1 MRKQNS
7 KNEQKDEK
15 GTGMKK
21 RLMAAAAAALALV
34 MAVPSPVL
42 ADEPSDDISYM
53 GSTDATEV
61 NVGMIMGPPSMGMG
75 WMIHENEEGN
85 TYNDY
90 NFEVGGV
97 DYTALASKLNTGD
110 YDIIHCPSN
119 VGAILYNNKDLKEEV
134 EVIDISNLGLL
145 YILTTDDSVKSMDD
159 LKGRTVYSIGEGGP
173 PEYTFGYL
181 LDQEG
186 LSDDVNFSFRST
198 PFEVLNLLQDEENS
212 IALLPQPFVEV
223 AKLLVPDL
231 KVPIDITEEWD
242 NLKLESGAESVT
254 TITIVRKKF
263 LEEHEQAVVEYLNLL
278 KKSVAYSL
286 SHVDEAAEW
295 TDTYET
301 FLNPEVAADAI
312 PYVNMCALTGQEM
325 KEKLEGF
332 LKIMYDYNPD
342 AVGGSMPDDDFYY
355 IPPEGS
361 MEEVADETTDNAKDA
376 DTADSEASAD
386 KSESKDTEKKETTQ
400 TPAEA
405 GTYTVSANIWFKK
418 EDSGLPMNPH
428 ITSDIFP
435 PKDPV
440 VDNAEMTVDEDG
452 SATVRVPILIQDKIM
467 SIQKIEGLDIVDSE
481 TDDNGN
487 LKSITVNVGK
497 IKYLEDVVT
506 ETCDITLQMG
516 DLAMTISGFDKDQQW
531 PATFQLNGF
540 EENGVQTA
548 AVRGESSE
556 ISDAAVDAAKAMA
569 FGTDDSSEA
578 EESSSDTEN

>member
-1 MRKQNS
+1 
-7 KNEQKDEK
+7 
-15 GTGMKK
+15 MKK

-42 ADEPSDDISYM
+42 AGEPSDDISYM

-145 YILTTDDSVKSMDD
+145 YILTTDDSIKSMDD

-198 PFEVLNLLQDEENS
+198 PFEVLNLLQDEEHS

-312 PYVNMCALTGQEM
+312 PYVNMCAITGQEM

-332 LKIMYDYNPD
+332 LKLMYDYNPD

-361 MEEVADETTDNAKDA
+361 MEEVTDETTDNVKDA
-376 DTADSEASAD
+376 DTTDTEASTEGSGA
-386 KSESKDTEKKETTQ
+386 EDTEKKKTTQ

-452 SATVRVPILIQDKIM
+452 NATVKVPILIQDKIM

-481 TDDNGN
+481 TDENGN

-506 ETCDITLQMG
+506 KTCDITLQMG

-540 EENGVQTA
+540 EETGVQTA
-548 AVRGESSE
+548 AARGESSE
-556 ISDAAVDAAKAMA
+556 INDAAVDAAKAMA

>member
-1 MRKQNS
+1 
-7 KNEQKDEK
+7 
-15 GTGMKK
+15 MKK

-34 MAVPSPVL
+34 MAVPLPVL
-42 ADEPSDDISYM
+42 ADEPADDISYM

-145 YILTTDDSVKSMDD
+145 YILTTDDSIKSMDD

-312 PYVNMCALTGQEM
+312 PYVNMCAITGQEM

-361 MEEVADETTDNAKDA
+361 MEEVADESVGDSSDANTTD
-376 DTADSEASAD
+376 TEASTD
-386 KSESKDTEKKETTQ
+386 KSEAKDTEKKETTQ

-452 SATVRVPILIQDKIM
+452 NATVKVPILIQDKIM

-481 TDDNGN
+481 TDENGN

-540 EENGVQTA
+540 EETGVQTA
-548 AVRGESSE
+548 AARGESSE
-556 ISDAAVDAAKAMA
+556 INDAAVDAAKAMA

>member
-1 MRKQNS
+1 
-7 KNEQKDEK
+7 
-15 GTGMKK
+15 MKK

-34 MAVPSPVL
+34 MAAPSPVM

-145 YILTTDDSVKSMDD
+145 YILTTDDSIKSMDD

-312 PYVNMCALTGQEM
+312 PYVNMCAITGQEM

-361 MEEVADETTDNAKDA
+361 MEEVADETTDNAEDA
-376 DTADSEASAD
+376 DTTDTEASTKKSEA
-386 KSESKDTEKKETTQ
+386 KDTDKKEKTQ

-452 SATVRVPILIQDKIM
+452 NATVRVPILIQDKIM

-481 TDDNGN
+481 TDENGN

-506 ETCDITLQMG
+506 KTCDITLQMG

-540 EENGVQTA
+540 EETGVQTA
-548 AVRGESSE
+548 AARGESSE
-556 ISDAAVDAAKAMA
+556 INDAAVDAAKAMA

>member
-1 MRKQNS
+1 
-7 KNEQKDEK
+7 
-15 GTGMKK
+15 MKK

-42 ADEPSDDISYM
+42 AGEPSDDISYM

-145 YILTTDDSVKSMDD
+145 YILTTDDSIKSMDD

-198 PFEVLNLLQDEENS
+198 PFEVLNLLQDEEHS

-312 PYVNMCALTGQEM
+312 PYVNMCAITGQEM

-361 MEEVADETTDNAKDA
+361 MEGVTDETTDNVKDA
-376 DTADSEASAD
+376 DTTDTEASTEGSGA
-386 KSESKDTEKKETTQ
+386 EDTEKKETTQ

-440 VDNAEMTVDEDG
+440 VDNAEMTVDKDG
-452 SATVRVPILIQDKIM
+452 NATVKVPILIQDKIM

-481 TDDNGN
+481 TDENGN

-506 ETCDITLQMG
+506 KTCDITLQMG

-540 EENGVQTA
+540 EETGVQTA
-548 AVRGESSE
+548 AARGESSE
-556 ISDAAVDAAKAMA
+556 INDAAVDAAKAMA

>member
-1 MRKQNS
+1 
-7 KNEQKDEK
+7 
-15 GTGMKK
+15 MKK

-34 MAVPSPVL
+34 MSVPSPVL
-42 ADEPSDDISYM
+42 AGEPSDDISYM

-97 DYTALASKLNTGD
+97 DYTTLASKLNTGD

-145 YILTTDDSVKSMDD
+145 YILTTDDSIKSMDD

-312 PYVNMCALTGQEM
+312 PYVNMCAITGQEM

-361 MEEVADETTDNAKDA
+361 MEEVTDKTTDNVKDA
-376 DTADSEASAD
+376 DTTDTEASTEGSGAD
-386 KSESKDTEKKETTQ
+386 DTEKKETTQ

-452 SATVRVPILIQDKIM
+452 NATVKVPILIQDKIM

-481 TDDNGN
+481 TDENGN
-487 LKSITVNVGK
+487 LKSSTVNVGK

-506 ETCDITLQMG
+506 KTCNITLQMG
-516 DLAMTISGFDKDQQW
+516 DLAMTISGFGKDQQW

-540 EENGVQTA
+540 EETGVQTA
-548 AVRGESSE
+548 AARGESSE
-556 ISDAAVDAAKAMA
+556 INDAAVDAAKAMA
-569 FGTDDSSEA
+569 FGTDDSA
-578 EESSSDTEN
+578 DTENSDAEDSEADSNEN

>member
-1 MRKQNS
+1 
-7 KNEQKDEK
+7 
-15 GTGMKK
+15 MKK

-42 ADEPSDDISYM
+42 AGEPSDDISYM

-145 YILTTDDSVKSMDD
+145 YILTTDDSIKSMDD

-198 PFEVLNLLQDEENS
+198 PFEVLNLLQDEEHS

-312 PYVNMCALTGQEM
+312 PYVNMCAITGQEM

-361 MEEVADETTDNAKDA
+361 MEEVTDETTDNVKDA
-376 DTADSEASAD
+376 GTTDTEASTEGSGA
-386 KSESKDTEKKETTQ
+386 EDTEKKKTTQ

-452 SATVRVPILIQDKIM
+452 NATVKVPILIQDKIM

-481 TDDNGN
+481 TDENGN

-506 ETCDITLQMG
+506 KTCDITLQMG

-540 EENGVQTA
+540 EETGVQTA
-548 AVRGESSE
+548 AARGESSE
-556 ISDAAVDAAKAMA
+556 INDAAVDAAKAMA

>member
-1 MRKQNS
+1 
-7 KNEQKDEK
+7 
-15 GTGMKK
+15 MKK

-34 MAVPSPVL
+34 MAVPSPVM

-145 YILTTDDSVKSMDD
+145 YILTTDDSIKSMDD

-312 PYVNMCALTGQEM
+312 PYVNMCAITGQEM

-361 MEEVADETTDNAKDA
+361 MEEVADETTDNAEDA
-376 DTADSEASAD
+376 DTTDTEASTK
-386 KSESKDTEKKETTQ
+386 KSVANDTDKKEKTQ

-440 VDNAEMTVDEDG
+440 VDTAEMTVDEDG
-452 SATVRVPILIQDKIM
+452 NATVKVPILIQDKIM

-481 TDDNGN
+481 TDENGN

-506 ETCDITLQMG
+506 KTCDITLQMG

-540 EENGVQTA
+540 EETGVQTA

-556 ISDAAVDAAKAMA
+556 INDAAVDAAKAMA

>member
-1 MRKQNS
+1 MI
-7 KNEQKDEK
+7 
-15 GTGMKK
+15 KK
-21 RLMAAAAAALALV
+21 FLSLALATIMLSMTVQSTV
-34 MAVPSPVL
+34 M
-42 ADEPSDDISYM
+42 ADEPSSDVEYM
-53 GSTDATEV
+53 GSTDATDV

-85 TYNDY
+85 TYNNY

-97 DYTALASKLNTGD
+97 DYTVLASKLNTGD

-134 EVIDISNLGLL
+134 EVIDIGNLGLL
-145 YILTTDDSVKSMDD
+145 YILTTDDSIKSMED

-223 AKLLVPDL
+223 AKLLVDDL

-242 NLKLESGAESVT
+242 SLQLESGAESVT

-263 LEEHEQAVVEYLNLL
+263 LEEHEQAVIEYLNLMR
-278 KKSVAYSL
+278 KSVAYSL
-286 SHVDEAAEW
+286 GHVDEAAQW

-312 PYVNMCALTGQEM
+312 PYVNMCAMTGEEM

-342 AVGGSMPDDDFYY
+342 AVGGAMPDDDFYY

-361 MEEVADETTDNAKDA
+361 MQEVEVEETA
-376 DTADSEASAD
+376 DTTNSSDSSSTSKTIENSSDSES
-386 KSESKDTEKKETTQ
+386 TKETTQ
-400 TPAEA
+400 TPAAA

-440 VDNAEMTVDEDG
+440 VDNAEMTVDDEG
-452 SATVRVPILIQDKIM
+452 NAKVKVPILIQDKIM
-467 SIQKIEGLDIVDSE
+467 TIQKIEGLNIVDSE

-487 LKSITVNVGK
+487 ITSITVDVGK
-497 IKYLEDVVT
+497 IEYLEDVVT
-506 ETCDITLQMG
+506 QTCDITLQMG
-516 DLAMTISGFDKDQQW
+516 DLAMTISGFDRDQQW

-548 AVRGESSE
+548 AAKGETSE
-556 ISDAAVDAAKAMA
+556 INEETVDAAKSMA
-569 FGTDDSSEA
+569 FGSTDSDES
-578 EESSSDTEN
+578 EESSTEN

>member
-1 MRKQNS
+1 
-7 KNEQKDEK
+7 
-15 GTGMKK
+15 MKK

-42 ADEPSDDISYM
+42 AGEPSDDISYM

-145 YILTTDDSVKSMDD
+145 YILTTDDSIKSMDD

-312 PYVNMCALTGQEM
+312 PYVNMCAITGQEM

-361 MEEVADETTDNAKDA
+361 MEGVTDETTDNVKDA
-376 DTADSEASAD
+376 DTTDTEASTEGSGAD
-386 KSESKDTEKKETTQ
+386 DTEKKETTQ

-452 SATVRVPILIQDKIM
+452 NATVKVPILIQDKIM

-481 TDDNGN
+481 TDENGN

-506 ETCDITLQMG
+506 KTCDITLQMG

-540 EENGVQTA
+540 EETGVQTA
-548 AVRGESSE
+548 AARGESSE
-556 ISDAAVDAAKAMA
+556 INDAAVDAAKAMA
-569 FGTDDSSEA
+569 FGTDDSADAEDSEA
-578 EESSSDTEN
+578 GSNEN

>member
-1 MRKQNS
+1 
-7 KNEQKDEK
+7 
-15 GTGMKK
+15 MKK

-42 ADEPSDDISYM
+42 AGEPSDDISYM

-145 YILTTDDSVKSMDD
+145 YILTTDDSIKSMDD

-198 PFEVLNLLQDEENS
+198 PFEVLNLLQDEEHS

-312 PYVNMCALTGQEM
+312 PYVNMCAITGQEM

-361 MEEVADETTDNAKDA
+361 MEEVTDETTDNVKDA
-376 DTADSEASAD
+376 DTTDTEASTEGSGA
-386 KSESKDTEKKETTQ
+386 EDTEKKKTTQ

-452 SATVRVPILIQDKIM
+452 NATVKVPILIQDKIM
-467 SIQKIEGLDIVDSE
+467 SIQKIEGLDIVDYE
-481 TDDNGN
+481 TDENGN

-506 ETCDITLQMG
+506 KTCDITLQMG

-540 EENGVQTA
+540 EETGVQTA
-548 AVRGESSE
+548 AARGESSE
-556 ISDAAVDAAKAMA
+556 INDAAVDAAKAMA

>member
-1 MRKQNS
+1 
-7 KNEQKDEK
+7 
-15 GTGMKK
+15 MKK

-34 MAVPSPVL
+34 MSVPSPVL
-42 ADEPSDDISYM
+42 AGEPSDDISYM

-145 YILTTDDSVKSMDD
+145 YILTTDDSIKSMND

-312 PYVNMCALTGQEM
+312 PYVNMCAITGQEM

-361 MEEVADETTDNAKDA
+361 MEEVTDETTDNVKDA
-376 DTADSEASAD
+376 DTTDTEASTEGSGAD
-386 KSESKDTEKKETTQ
+386 DTEKKETTQ

-452 SATVRVPILIQDKIM
+452 NATVKVPILIQDKIM

-481 TDDNGN
+481 TDENGN

-506 ETCDITLQMG
+506 KTCNITLQMG
-516 DLAMTISGFDKDQQW
+516 DLAMTISGFGKDQQW

-540 EENGVQTA
+540 EETGVQTA
-548 AVRGESSE
+548 AARGESSE
-556 ISDAAVDAAKAMA
+556 INDAAVDAAKAMA
-569 FGTDDSSEA
+569 FGTDDSA
-578 EESSSDTEN
+578 DTENSDAEDSEADSNEN

>member
-1 MRKQNS
+1 
-7 KNEQKDEK
+7 
-15 GTGMKK
+15 
-21 RLMAAAAAALALV
+21 MAAAAAALALV

-198 PFEVLNLLQDEENS
+198 PFEVLNLLQDEEDS

>member
-1 MRKQNS
+1 
-7 KNEQKDEK
+7 
-15 GTGMKK
+15 MKK

-42 ADEPSDDISYM
+42 AGEPSDDISYM

-145 YILTTDDSVKSMDD
+145 YILTTDDSIKSMDD

-198 PFEVLNLLQDEENS
+198 PFEVLNLLQDEEHS

-312 PYVNMCALTGQEM
+312 PYVNMCAITGQEM

-361 MEEVADETTDNAKDA
+361 MEEVTDETTDNVKDA
-376 DTADSEASAD
+376 DTTDTEASTEGSGA
-386 KSESKDTEKKETTQ
+386 EDTEKKKTTQ

-452 SATVRVPILIQDKIM
+452 NATVKVPILIQDKIM

-481 TDDNGN
+481 TDENGN

-506 ETCDITLQMG
+506 KTCDITLQMG
-516 DLAMTISGFDKDQQW
+516 DLAMTISGFDKDQQC

-540 EENGVQTA
+540 EETGVQTA
-548 AVRGESSE
+548 AARGESSE
-556 ISDAAVDAAKAMA
+556 INDAAVDAAKAMA

>member
-1 MRKQNS
+1 
-7 KNEQKDEK
+7 
-15 GTGMKK
+15 MKK
-21 RLMAAAAAALALV
+21 RLMAAAATALALV

-42 ADEPSDDISYM
+42 AGEPSDDISYM

-145 YILTTDDSVKSMDD
+145 YILTTDDSIKSMDD

-198 PFEVLNLLQDEENS
+198 PFEVLNLLQDEEHS

-312 PYVNMCALTGQEM
+312 PYVNMCAITGQEM

-361 MEEVADETTDNAKDA
+361 MEEVTDETTDNVKDA
-376 DTADSEASAD
+376 DTTDTEASTEGSGA
-386 KSESKDTEKKETTQ
+386 EDTEKKKTTQ

-440 VDNAEMTVDEDG
+440 VDNAEMTVDKDG
-452 SATVRVPILIQDKIM
+452 NATVKVPILIQDKIM

-481 TDDNGN
+481 TDENGN

-506 ETCDITLQMG
+506 KTCDITLQMG

-540 EENGVQTA
+540 EETGVQTA
-548 AVRGESSE
+548 AARGESSE
-556 ISDAAVDAAKAMA
+556 INDAAVDAAKAMA

>member
-1 MRKQNS
+1 
-7 KNEQKDEK
+7 
-15 GTGMKK
+15 MKK
-21 RLMAAAAAALALV
+21 RLMAAAAVALALV

-145 YILTTDDSVKSMDD
+145 YILTTDDSIKSMDD

-263 LEEHEQAVVEYLNLL
+263 LEEHEQAVIEYLNLL

-312 PYVNMCALTGQEM
+312 PYVNMCAIAGQEM

-361 MEEVADETTDNAKDA
+361 MEEVADETTDNAEDA
-376 DTADSEASAD
+376 DTTDTEASTE
-386 KSESKDTEKKETTQ
+386 KSGAEDPKKKETTQ

-452 SATVRVPILIQDKIM
+452 NATVKVPILIQDKIM

-481 TDDNGN
+481 TDENGN

-540 EENGVQTA
+540 EETGVQTA
-548 AVRGESSE
+548 AARGESSE
-556 ISDAAVDAAKAMA
+556 INDAAVDAAKAMA

>member
-1 MRKQNS
+1 
-7 KNEQKDEK
+7 
-15 GTGMKK
+15 MKK

-42 ADEPSDDISYM
+42 ADEPSGDISYM

-145 YILTTDDSVKSMDD
+145 YILTTDDSIKSMDD

-231 KVPIDITEEWD
+231 KVSIDITEEWD

-263 LEEHEQAVVEYLNLL
+263 LEEHEQAVIEYLNLL

-312 PYVNMCALTGQEM
+312 PYVNMCAITGQEM

-361 MEEVADETTDNAKDA
+361 MKEAADETTDNAEDA
-376 DTADSEASAD
+376 DTADTEASTEKSEA
-386 KSESKDTEKKETTQ
+386 KDTDKKEKTQ

-452 SATVRVPILIQDKIM
+452 NATVKVPILIQDKIM
-467 SIQKIEGLDIVDSE
+467 KIQKIEGLDIVDSE
-481 TDDNGN
+481 TNENGY
-487 LKSITVNVGK
+487 LTSVTINVGK

-540 EENGVQTA
+540 EETGVQTA
-548 AVRGESSE
+548 AARGESSE
-556 ISDAAVDAAKAMA
+556 INDAAVDAAKAMA
-569 FGTDDSSEA
+569 FGTDNSA
-578 EESSSDTEN
+578 DTENSDAEDSEADSNDN

>member
-1 MRKQNS
+1 
-7 KNEQKDEK
+7 
-15 GTGMKK
+15 MKK

-42 ADEPSDDISYM
+42 AGEPSDDISYM

-145 YILTTDDSVKSMDD
+145 YILTTDDSIKSMDD

-198 PFEVLNLLQDEENS
+198 PFEVLNLLQDEEHS

-312 PYVNMCALTGQEM
+312 PYVNMCAITGQEM

-361 MEEVADETTDNAKDA
+361 MEEVTDETTDNVKDA
-376 DTADSEASAD
+376 DTTDTEASTEGSGA
-386 KSESKDTEKKETTQ
+386 EDTEKKKTTQ

-452 SATVRVPILIQDKIM
+452 NATVKVPILIQDKIM

-481 TDDNGN
+481 TDENGN

-506 ETCDITLQMG
+506 KTCNITLQMG

-540 EENGVQTA
+540 EETGVQTA
-548 AVRGESSE
+548 AARGESSE
-556 ISDAAVDAAKAMA
+556 INDAAVDAAKAMA

>member
-1 MRKQNS
+1 
-7 KNEQKDEK
+7 
-15 GTGMKK
+15 MKK

-42 ADEPSDDISYM
+42 AGEPSDDISYM

-145 YILTTDDSVKSMDD
+145 YILTTDDSIKSMDD

-198 PFEVLNLLQDEENS
+198 PFEVLNLLQDEEHS

-312 PYVNMCALTGQEM
+312 PYVNMCAITGQEM

-361 MEEVADETTDNAKDA
+361 MEGVTDETTDNVKDA
-376 DTADSEASAD
+376 DTTDTEASTEGSGA
-386 KSESKDTEKKETTQ
+386 EDTEKKETTQ

-440 VDNAEMTVDEDG
+440 VDNAEMTVDEDEN
-452 SATVRVPILIQDKIM
+452 ATVKVPILIQDKIM

-481 TDDNGN
+481 TDENGN

-506 ETCDITLQMG
+506 KTCDITLQMG

-540 EENGVQTA
+540 EETGVQTA
-548 AVRGESSE
+548 AARGESSE
-556 ISDAAVDAAKAMA
+556 INDAAVDAAKAMA

>member
-1 MRKQNS
+1 
-7 KNEQKDEK
+7 
-15 GTGMKK
+15 MKK

-34 MAVPSPVL
+34 MSVPSPVL
-42 ADEPSDDISYM
+42 AGEPSDDISYM

-145 YILTTDDSVKSMDD
+145 YILTTDDSIKSMDD

-312 PYVNMCALTGQEM
+312 PYVNMCAITGQEM

-361 MEEVADETTDNAKDA
+361 MEEVTDKTTDNVKDA
-376 DTADSEASAD
+376 DTTDTEASTEGSGAD
-386 KSESKDTEKKETTQ
+386 DTEKKETTQ

-452 SATVRVPILIQDKIM
+452 NATVKVPILIQDKIM

-481 TDDNGN
+481 TDENGN

-506 ETCDITLQMG
+506 KTCNITLQMG
-516 DLAMTISGFDKDQQW
+516 DLAMTISGFGKDQQW

-540 EENGVQTA
+540 EETGVQTA
-548 AVRGESSE
+548 AARGESSE
-556 ISDAAVDAAKAMA
+556 INDAAVDAAKAMA

>member
-1 MRKQNS
+1 
-7 KNEQKDEK
+7 
-15 GTGMKK
+15 MKK
-21 RLMAAAAAALALV
+21 RLMAAATAALALV
-34 MAVPSPVL
+34 MSVPSPVL
-42 ADEPSDDISYM
+42 AGEPSDDISYM

-145 YILTTDDSVKSMDD
+145 YILTTDDSIKSMDD

-278 KKSVAYSL
+278 KKSVAYCL

-312 PYVNMCALTGQEM
+312 PYVNMCAITGQEM

-355 IPPEGS
+355 IPPDGS
-361 MEEVADETTDNAKDA
+361 MEEVTDETTDNVKDA
-376 DTADSEASAD
+376 DTTDTEASTEGSGA
-386 KSESKDTEKKETTQ
+386 EDTEKKETTQ

-452 SATVRVPILIQDKIM
+452 NSTVKVPILIQDKIM
-467 SIQKIEGLDIVDSE
+467 SIQKIEGMDIVDSE
-481 TDDNGN
+481 TDENGN

-506 ETCDITLQMG
+506 KTCNITLQMG

-540 EENGVQTA
+540 EETGVQTA
-548 AVRGESSE
+548 AARGESSE
-556 ISDAAVDAAKAMA
+556 INDAAVDAAKAMA

>member
-1 MRKQNS
+1 
-7 KNEQKDEK
+7 
-15 GTGMKK
+15 MKK

-42 ADEPSDDISYM
+42 AGEPSDDISYM

-145 YILTTDDSVKSMDD
+145 YILTTDDSIKSMDD

-198 PFEVLNLLQDEENS
+198 PFEVLNLLQDEEHS

-312 PYVNMCALTGQEM
+312 PYVNMCAITGQEM

-361 MEEVADETTDNAKDA
+361 MEGVTDETTDNVKDA
-376 DTADSEASAD
+376 DTTDTEASTEGSGA
-386 KSESKDTEKKETTQ
+386 EDTEKKETTQ

-452 SATVRVPILIQDKIM
+452 NATVKVPILIQDKIM

-481 TDDNGN
+481 TDENGN

-506 ETCDITLQMG
+506 KTCDITLQMG

-540 EENGVQTA
+540 EETGVQTA
-548 AVRGESSE
+548 AARGGSSE
-556 ISDAAVDAAKAMA
+556 INDAAVDAAKAMA

>member
-1 MRKQNS
+1 
-7 KNEQKDEK
+7 
-15 GTGMKK
+15 MKK
-21 RLMAAAAAALALV
+21 RLMAAAAAALALA
-34 MAVPSPVL
+34 MAAPSPVL

-198 PFEVLNLLQDEENS
+198 PFEVLNLLQDEEDS

-242 NLKLESGAESVT
+242 NLKLESGAESIT

-342 AVGGSMPDDDFYY
+342 AVGGFMPDDDFYY

-376 DTADSEASAD
+376 DTADAEASAD

-405 GTYTVSANIWFKK
+405 ETYTVSANIWFKK

-467 SIQKIEGLDIVDSE
+467 SIQKIEGLDIIDSE
-481 TDDNGN
+481 TDENGN

-540 EENGVQTA
+540 EETGVQTA
-548 AVRGESSE
+548 AARGESSE

-578 EESSSDTEN
+578 EEPSSDTEN

>member
-1 MRKQNS
+1 
-7 KNEQKDEK
+7 
-15 GTGMKK
+15 MKK
-21 RLMAAAAAALALV
+21 RLMAAATAALALV

-42 ADEPSDDISYM
+42 AGEPSDDISYM

-145 YILTTDDSVKSMDD
+145 YILTTDDSIKSMDD

-198 PFEVLNLLQDEENS
+198 PFEVLNLLQDEEHS

-312 PYVNMCALTGQEM
+312 PYVNMCAITGQEM

-361 MEEVADETTDNAKDA
+361 MEEVTDETTDNVKDA
-376 DTADSEASAD
+376 DTTDTEASTEGSGA
-386 KSESKDTEKKETTQ
+386 EDTEKKKTTQ

-440 VDNAEMTVDEDG
+440 VDNAEMTVDKDG
-452 SATVRVPILIQDKIM
+452 NATVKVPILIQDKIM

-481 TDDNGN
+481 TDENGN

-506 ETCDITLQMG
+506 KTCDITLQMG

-540 EENGVQTA
+540 EETGVQTA
-548 AVRGESSE
+548 AARGESSE
-556 ISDAAVDAAKAMA
+556 INDAAVDAAKAMA

>member
-1 MRKQNS
+1 
-7 KNEQKDEK
+7 
-15 GTGMKK
+15 MKK

-42 ADEPSDDISYM
+42 AGEPSDDISYM

-145 YILTTDDSVKSMDD
+145 YILTTDDSIKSMDD

-181 LDQEG
+181 LDQED

-198 PFEVLNLLQDEENS
+198 PFEVLNLLQDEEHS

-312 PYVNMCALTGQEM
+312 PYVNMCAITGQEM

-361 MEEVADETTDNAKDA
+361 MEEVTDETTDNVKDA
-376 DTADSEASAD
+376 DTTDTEASTE
-386 KSESKDTEKKETTQ
+386 ESGAEDTEKKETTQ

-440 VDNAEMTVDEDG
+440 VDNAEMTVDKDG
-452 SATVRVPILIQDKIM
+452 NATVKVPILIQDKIM

-481 TDDNGN
+481 TDENGN

-506 ETCDITLQMG
+506 KTCDITLQMG

-540 EENGVQTA
+540 EETGVQTA
-548 AVRGESSE
+548 AARGESSE
-556 ISDAAVDAAKAMA
+556 INDAAVDAAKAMA

>member
-1 MRKQNS
+1 
-7 KNEQKDEK
+7 
-15 GTGMKK
+15 
-21 RLMAAAAAALALV
+21 MAAAAAALALV
-34 MAVPSPVL
+34 MAVSSPVL
-42 ADEPSDDISYM
+42 AGEPSDDISYM

-90 NFEVGGV
+90 NFEVDGV

-145 YILTTDDSVKSMDD
+145 YILTTDDSIKSMDD

-198 PFEVLNLLQDEENS
+198 PFEVLNLLQDEEHS

-312 PYVNMCALTGQEM
+312 PYVNMCAITGQEM

-361 MEEVADETTDNAKDA
+361 MEEVTDETTDNVKDA
-376 DTADSEASAD
+376 DTTDTEASTE
-386 KSESKDTEKKETTQ
+386 ESGAEDTEKKETTQ

-440 VDNAEMTVDEDG
+440 VDNAEMTVDKDG
-452 SATVRVPILIQDKIM
+452 NATVKVPILIQDKIM

-481 TDDNGN
+481 TDENGN

-506 ETCDITLQMG
+506 KTCDITLQMG

-540 EENGVQTA
+540 EETGVQTA
-548 AVRGESSE
+548 AARGESSE
-556 ISDAAVDAAKAMA
+556 INDAAVDAAKAMA

-578 EESSSDTEN
+578 EESFSDTEN

>member
-1 MRKQNS
+1 
-7 KNEQKDEK
+7 
-15 GTGMKK
+15 MKK

-34 MAVPSPVL
+34 MSVPSPVL
-42 ADEPSDDISYM
+42 AGEPSDDISYM

-97 DYTALASKLNTGD
+97 DYTALASKLNIGD

-145 YILTTDDSVKSMDD
+145 YILTTDDSIKSMDD

-212 IALLPQPFVEV
+212 IVLLPQPFVEV

-312 PYVNMCALTGQEM
+312 PYVNMCAITGQEM

-361 MEEVADETTDNAKDA
+361 MEEVTDKTTDNVKDA
-376 DTADSEASAD
+376 DTTDTEASTEGSGAD
-386 KSESKDTEKKETTQ
+386 DTEKKETTQ

-452 SATVRVPILIQDKIM
+452 NATVKVPILIQDKIM

-481 TDDNGN
+481 TDENGN

-506 ETCDITLQMG
+506 KTCNITLQMG
-516 DLAMTISGFDKDQQW
+516 DLAMTISGFGKDQQW

-540 EENGVQTA
+540 EETGVQTA
-548 AVRGESSE
+548 AARGESSE
-556 ISDAAVDAAKAMA
+556 INDAAVDAAKAMA
-569 FGTDDSSEA
+569 FGTDDSA
-578 EESSSDTEN
+578 DTENSDAEDSEADSNEN

>member
-1 MRKQNS
+1 
-7 KNEQKDEK
+7 
-15 GTGMKK
+15 MKK

-34 MAVPSPVL
+34 MSVPSPVL
-42 ADEPSDDISYM
+42 AGEPSDDISYM

-145 YILTTDDSVKSMDD
+145 YILTTDDSIKSMDD

-242 NLKLESGAESVT
+242 SLKLESGAESVT

-312 PYVNMCALTGQEM
+312 PYVNMCAITGQEM

-361 MEEVADETTDNAKDA
+361 MEEVTDETTDNVKDA
-376 DTADSEASAD
+376 DTTDTEASTEGSGAD
-386 KSESKDTEKKETTQ
+386 DTEKKETTQ

-452 SATVRVPILIQDKIM
+452 NATVKVPILIQDKIM

-481 TDDNGN
+481 TDENGN

-506 ETCDITLQMG
+506 KTCNITLQMG
-516 DLAMTISGFDKDQQW
+516 DLAMTISGFGKDQQW

-540 EENGVQTA
+540 EETGVQTA
-548 AVRGESSE
+548 AARGESSE
-556 ISDAAVDAAKAMA
+556 INDAAVDAAKAMA
-569 FGTDDSSEA
+569 FGTDDSA
-578 EESSSDTEN
+578 DTENSDAEDSEADSNEN

>member
-1 MRKQNS
+1 
-7 KNEQKDEK
+7 
-15 GTGMKK
+15 MKK

-42 ADEPSDDISYM
+42 AGEPSDDISYM

-145 YILTTDDSVKSMDD
+145 YILTTDDSIKSMDD

-198 PFEVLNLLQDEENS
+198 PFEVLNLLQDEEHS

-312 PYVNMCALTGQEM
+312 PYVNMCAITGQEM

-361 MEEVADETTDNAKDA
+361 MEEVTDETTDNVKDA
-376 DTADSEASAD
+376 DTTDTEASTEGSGA
-386 KSESKDTEKKETTQ
+386 EDTEKKKTTQ

-440 VDNAEMTVDEDG
+440 VDNAEMTGDEDG
-452 SATVRVPILIQDKIM
+452 NATVKVPILIQDKIM

-481 TDDNGN
+481 TDENGN

-506 ETCDITLQMG
+506 KTCDITLQMG

-540 EENGVQTA
+540 EETGVQTA
-548 AVRGESSE
+548 AARGESSE
-556 ISDAAVDAAKAMA
+556 INDAAVDAAKAMA

>member
-1 MRKQNS
+1 
-7 KNEQKDEK
+7 
-15 GTGMKK
+15 MKK

-34 MAVPSPVL
+34 MSVPSPVL
-42 ADEPSDDISYM
+42 AGEPSDDISYM

-145 YILTTDDSVKSMDD
+145 YILTTDDSIKSMDD

-263 LEEHEQAVVEYLNLL
+263 LGEHEQAVVEYLNLL
-278 KKSVAYSL
+278 KKSVAYCL

-312 PYVNMCALTGQEM
+312 PYVNMCAITGQEM

-361 MEEVADETTDNAKDA
+361 MEEVTDETTDNVKDA
-376 DTADSEASAD
+376 DTTDTEASTEGSGAD
-386 KSESKDTEKKETTQ
+386 DTEKKETTQ

-440 VDNAEMTVDEDG
+440 VDNAEMIVDEDG
-452 SATVRVPILIQDKIM
+452 NATVKVPILIQDKIM

-481 TDDNGN
+481 TDENGN

-506 ETCDITLQMG
+506 KTCNITLQMG
-516 DLAMTISGFDKDQQW
+516 DLAMTISGFGKDQQW

-540 EENGVQTA
+540 EETGVQTA
-548 AVRGESSE
+548 AARGESSE
-556 ISDAAVDAAKAMA
+556 INDAAVDAAKAMA
-569 FGTDDSSEA
+569 FGTDDSA
-578 EESSSDTEN
+578 DTENSDAEDSEADSNEN

>member
-1 MRKQNS
+1 
-7 KNEQKDEK
+7 
-15 GTGMKK
+15 MKK

-34 MAVPSPVL
+34 MSVPSPVL
-42 ADEPSDDISYM
+42 AGEPSDDISYM

-145 YILTTDDSVKSMDD
+145 YILTTDDSIKSMDD

-278 KKSVAYSL
+278 KKSVAYCL

-312 PYVNMCALTGQEM
+312 PYVNMCAITGQEM

-361 MEEVADETTDNAKDA
+361 MEEVTDETTDNVKDA
-376 DTADSEASAD
+376 DTTDTEASTEGSGAD
-386 KSESKDTEKKETTQ
+386 DTEKKETTQ

-452 SATVRVPILIQDKIM
+452 NATVKVPILIQDKIM

-481 TDDNGN
+481 TDENGN

-506 ETCDITLQMG
+506 KTCNITLQMG
-516 DLAMTISGFDKDQQW
+516 DLAMTISGFGKDQQW

-540 EENGVQTA
+540 EETGVQTA
-548 AVRGESSE
+548 AARGESSE
-556 ISDAAVDAAKAMA
+556 INDAAVDAAKAMA
-569 FGTDDSSEA
+569 FGTDDSA
-578 EESSSDTEN
+578 DTENSDAEDSEADSNEN

>member
-1 MRKQNS
+1 
-7 KNEQKDEK
+7 
-15 GTGMKK
+15 
-21 RLMAAAAAALALV
+21 MAAAAAALALV

-42 ADEPSDDISYM
+42 AGEPSDDISYM

-145 YILTTDDSVKSMDD
+145 YILTTDDSIKSMDD

-198 PFEVLNLLQDEENS
+198 PFEVLNLLQDEEHS

-312 PYVNMCALTGQEM
+312 PYVNMCAITGQEM

-361 MEEVADETTDNAKDA
+361 MEGVTDETTDNVKDA
-376 DTADSEASAD
+376 DTTDTEASTEGSGA
-386 KSESKDTEKKETTQ
+386 EDTEKKETTQ

-452 SATVRVPILIQDKIM
+452 NATVKVPILIQDKIM

-481 TDDNGN
+481 TDENGN

-506 ETCDITLQMG
+506 KTCDITLQMG

-540 EENGVQTA
+540 EETGVQTA
-548 AVRGESSE
+548 AARGESSE
-556 ISDAAVDAAKAMA
+556 INDAAVDAAKAMA

>member
-1 MRKQNS
+1 
-7 KNEQKDEK
+7 
-15 GTGMKK
+15 MKK
-21 RLMAAAAAALALV
+21 RLMAAAAAALTLV

-42 ADEPSDDISYM
+42 AGEPSDDISYM

-145 YILTTDDSVKSMDD
+145 YILTTDDSIKSMDD

-312 PYVNMCALTGQEM
+312 PYVNMCAITGQEM

-361 MEEVADETTDNAKDA
+361 MEEVTDETIDNAKEDA
-376 DTADSEASAD
+376 DTTDTKASTETSGA
-386 KSESKDTEKKETTQ
+386 EDTKKKETTQ
-400 TPAEA
+400 IPAEA

-452 SATVRVPILIQDKIM
+452 NATVKVPILIQDKIM

-481 TDDNGN
+481 TDENGN

-506 ETCDITLQMG
+506 KTCDITLQMG

-540 EENGVQTA
+540 EETGVQTA
-548 AVRGESSE
+548 AARGESSE
-556 ISDAAVDAAKAMA
+556 INDAAVDAAKAMA
-569 FGTDDSSEA
+569 FGTDDSA
-578 EESSSDTEN
+578 DTENSDAEDSEADSNEN

>member
-1 MRKQNS
+1 
-7 KNEQKDEK
+7 
-15 GTGMKK
+15 MKK

-34 MAVPSPVL
+34 MSVPSPVL
-42 ADEPSDDISYM
+42 AGEPSDDISYM

-145 YILTTDDSVKSMDD
+145 YILTTDDSIKSMDD

-312 PYVNMCALTGQEM
+312 PYVNMCAITGQEM

-361 MEEVADETTDNAKDA
+361 MEEVTDKTTDNVKDA
-376 DTADSEASAD
+376 DTTDTEASTEGSGAD
-386 KSESKDTEKKETTQ
+386 DTEKKETTQ

-452 SATVRVPILIQDKIM
+452 NATVKVPILIQDKIM

-481 TDDNGN
+481 TDENGN

-506 ETCDITLQMG
+506 KTCNITLQMG

-540 EENGVQTA
+540 EETGVQTA
-548 AVRGESSE
+548 AARGESSE
-556 ISDAAVDAAKAMA
+556 INDAAVDAAKAMA
-569 FGTDDSSEA
+569 FGTDDNA
-578 EESSSDTEN
+578 DTENSDAEDSEADSNEN

>member
-1 MRKQNS
+1 
-7 KNEQKDEK
+7 
-15 GTGMKK
+15 MKK

-42 ADEPSDDISYM
+42 AGEPSDDISYM

-119 VGAILYNNKDLKEEV
+119 VGEILYNNKDLKEEV

-145 YILTTDDSVKSMDD
+145 YILTTDDSIKAMDD

-198 PFEVLNLLQDEENS
+198 PFEVLNLLQDEEHS

-312 PYVNMCALTGQEM
+312 PYVNMCAITGQEM

-361 MEEVADETTDNAKDA
+361 MEEGTDETTDNVKDA
-376 DTADSEASAD
+376 DTTDTEASTEGSGAD
-386 KSESKDTEKKETTQ
+386 DTEKKETTQ

-452 SATVRVPILIQDKIM
+452 NATVKVPILIQDKIM

-481 TDDNGN
+481 TDENGN

-506 ETCDITLQMG
+506 KTCDITLHMG

-540 EENGVQTA
+540 EETGVQTA
-548 AVRGESSE
+548 AARGESSE
-556 ISDAAVDAAKAMA
+556 INDAAVDAAKAMA

>member
-1 MRKQNS
+1 
-7 KNEQKDEK
+7 
-15 GTGMKK
+15 MKK

-42 ADEPSDDISYM
+42 AGEPSDDISYM

-145 YILTTDDSVKSMDD
+145 YILTTDDSIKSMDD

-312 PYVNMCALTGQEM
+312 PYVNMCAITGQEM

-361 MEEVADETTDNAKDA
+361 MEEVTDETTDNVKDA
-376 DTADSEASAD
+376 DTTDTEASTE
-386 KSESKDTEKKETTQ
+386 ESGAEDTEKKETTQ

-405 GTYTVSANIWFKK
+405 GSYTVSANIWFKK

-440 VDNAEMTVDEDG
+440 VDNAEMTVDKDG
-452 SATVRVPILIQDKIM
+452 NATVKVPILIQDKIM

-481 TDDNGN
+481 TDENGN

-506 ETCDITLQMG
+506 KTCDITLQMG

-540 EENGVQTA
+540 EETGVQTA
-548 AVRGESSE
+548 AARGESSE
-556 ISDAAVDAAKAMA
+556 INDAAVDAAKAMA

>member
-1 MRKQNS
+1 
-7 KNEQKDEK
+7 
-15 GTGMKK
+15 
-21 RLMAAAAAALALV
+21 MAAAAAALALV

-42 ADEPSDDISYM
+42 AGEPSDDISYM

-145 YILTTDDSVKSMDD
+145 YILTTDDSIKSMDD

-198 PFEVLNLLQDEENS
+198 PFEVLNLLQDEEHS

-312 PYVNMCALTGQEM
+312 PYVNMCAITGQEM

-361 MEEVADETTDNAKDA
+361 MEEVTDETTDNVKDA
-376 DTADSEASAD
+376 DTTDTEASTEGSGA
-386 KSESKDTEKKETTQ
+386 EDTEKKKTTQ

-452 SATVRVPILIQDKIM
+452 NATVKVPILIQDKIM

-481 TDDNGN
+481 TDENGN

-506 ETCDITLQMG
+506 KTCDITLQMG

-540 EENGVQTA
+540 EETGVQTA
-548 AVRGESSE
+548 AARGESSE
-556 ISDAAVDAAKAMA
+556 INDAAVDAAKAMA

>member
-1 MRKQNS
+1 
-7 KNEQKDEK
+7 
-15 GTGMKK
+15 MKK

-42 ADEPSDDISYM
+42 AGEPSDDISYM

-145 YILTTDDSVKSMDD
+145 YILTTDDSIKSMDD

-198 PFEVLNLLQDEENS
+198 PFEVLNLLQDEKNS

-312 PYVNMCALTGQEM
+312 PYVNMCAITGQEM

-361 MEEVADETTDNAKDA
+361 MEEVADETTDNVKDA
-376 DTADSEASAD
+376 DTTDTEASTKKSEA
-386 KSESKDTEKKETTQ
+386 KDTDKKEKTQ

-452 SATVRVPILIQDKIM
+452 NATVKVPILIQDKIM
-467 SIQKIEGLDIVDSE
+467 KIQKIEGLDIVDSE
-481 TDDNGN
+481 TNEDGY
-487 LKSITVNVGK
+487 LTSVTINVGK

-540 EENGVQTA
+540 EETGVQTA
-548 AVRGESSE
+548 AARGESSE
-556 ISDAAVDAAKAMA
+556 INDAAVDAAKAMA